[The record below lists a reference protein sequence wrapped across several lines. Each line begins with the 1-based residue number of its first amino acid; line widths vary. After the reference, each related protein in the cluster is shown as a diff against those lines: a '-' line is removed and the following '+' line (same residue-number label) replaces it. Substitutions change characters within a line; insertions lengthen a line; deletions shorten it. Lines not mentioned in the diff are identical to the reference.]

1 MNKKIVIRVLI
12 IFFSLGIIVG
22 AILAIWGWNIALKP
36 NFTTN
41 NESKNLIFVEKNENF
56 DALVCKLE
64 ADSLVVNSNSLR
76 KFGNLLGS
84 RVDKIPAGCYYI
96 NPDLNNLDQVRNLI
110 RGMQSPV
117 NVTVNSVRMPQQLV
131 SNISKQLLLDS
142 VALSDFINDEE
153 KMKQIGFTNNQL
165 FTLFVC
171 NTYEM
176 WWTVSVDNFMARMKK
191 EHDAFWNASRVEK
204 AKKLGMSK
212 EDVVILASIVEE
224 ESKYAP
230 ELSRIAGL
238 YINRLKRGMLLQSD
252 PTVKYAVGD
261 FTLNQ
266 ILYAHL
272 EVDSPYNTYKYVGL
286 PPSPI
291 RLPNAR
297 TIDAVLNA
305 ESHNLFYMCASEKF
319 DGTHNFAKTL
329 GEHNRNAERYHQ
341 ALRVWKRSQKK

>member
-12 IFFSLGIIVG
+12 IFFSLAIIIG
-22 AILAIWGWNIALKP
+22 AILAFWGWNIALKP
-36 NFTTN
+36 NFTVN

-56 DALVCKLE
+56 DTLVAKLE
-64 ADSLVVNSNSLR
+64 ADGLVINSNSLR
-76 KFGNLLGS
+76 KLGKLLGG
-84 RVDKIPAGCYYI
+84 RVEKIPAGCYYI
-96 NPDLNNLDQVRNLI
+96 NPELNNFDQVRNI
-110 RGMQSPV
+110 TRGLQSPV

-131 SNISKQLLLDS
+131 SNISKQLMLDS
-142 VALSDFINDEE
+142 ISLSDYINDEAKIKE
-153 KMKQIGFTNNQL
+153 LGFESSEI

-191 EHDAFWNASRVEK
+191 EHNNFWNENRLNK
-204 AKKLGMSK
+204 AKNLGLTK
-212 EDVVILASIVEE
+212 NEVITLASIVEE

-272 EVDSPYNTYKYVGL
+272 EIDSPYNTYKYVGL
-286 PPSPI
+286 PPTPI
-291 RLPNAR
+291 RLPHAS

-305 ESHNLFYMCASEKF
+305 EKNNYIYMCASEKF

-329 GEHNRNAERYHQ
+329 GEHNRNAAKYHQ
-341 ALRVWKRSQKK
+341 ALRVWKRS